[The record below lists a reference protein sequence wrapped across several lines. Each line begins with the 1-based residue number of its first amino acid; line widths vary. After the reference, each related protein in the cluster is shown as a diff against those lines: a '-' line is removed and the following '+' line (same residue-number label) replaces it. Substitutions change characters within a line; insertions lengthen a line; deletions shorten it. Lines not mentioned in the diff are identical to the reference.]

1 PRLPFDAPLAGA
13 LPLVPLTFLPLE
25 VAFHAWQLITRLLPC
40 LSLVLMGRWLPL
52 GRRAPAIPLLGL
64 LGFPATWAL
73 LSEGQST
80 ALLLLGAVLLVGAWC
95 RDSWRL
101 AFVGG
106 LLLAL
111 KPQYLP
117 AYLILLGA
125 RRQWRPRG
133 AAKGGAGG
141 GGLRPRLARGPRRR
155 PAPARRA
162 RA

>member
-1 PRLPFDAPLAGA
+1 
-13 LPLVPLTFLPLE
+13 
-25 VAFHAWQLITRLLPC
+25 
-40 LSLVLMGRWLPL
+40 SLVLMGRWLPL
-52 GRRAPAIPLLGL
+52 GRRAPAIALLGL

-80 ALLLLGAVLLVGAWC
+80 ALLLLGAVLLIGAWC

-125 RRQWRPRG
+125 RRQWRALG
-133 AAKGGAGG
+133 AAMGGARVV
-141 GGLRPRLARGPRRR
+141 GLRPVLARGPSRP
-155 PAPARRA
+155 PAPVLEALERG
-162 RA
+162 